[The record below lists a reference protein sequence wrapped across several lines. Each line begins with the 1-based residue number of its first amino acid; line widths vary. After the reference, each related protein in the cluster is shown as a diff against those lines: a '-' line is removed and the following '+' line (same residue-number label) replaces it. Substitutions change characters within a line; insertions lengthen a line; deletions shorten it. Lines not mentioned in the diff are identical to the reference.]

1 MFTDSSAPVPLLLVL
16 GLRNAAVVFVFDLS
30 SCWLPAGDIAFRFL
44 NYVQAQHQ
52 RKQKRQLRAQ
62 QNLSWEEIARKY
74 QNEEDSLGGSRV
86 MVCDINKEMLKIG
99 NQKAHAQGYKAGK
112 SCRKWAWRRCL

>member
-52 RKQKRQLRAQ
+52 RKQKRQSTLSKTRRRNLQKPLLPRAFARIAEAR
-62 QNLSWEEIARKY
+62 LKKEIRSAETAER
-74 QNEEDSLGGSRV
+74 DS
-86 MVCDINKEMLKIG
+86 DINL
-99 NQKAHAQGYKAGK
+99 
-112 SCRKWAWRRCL
+112 